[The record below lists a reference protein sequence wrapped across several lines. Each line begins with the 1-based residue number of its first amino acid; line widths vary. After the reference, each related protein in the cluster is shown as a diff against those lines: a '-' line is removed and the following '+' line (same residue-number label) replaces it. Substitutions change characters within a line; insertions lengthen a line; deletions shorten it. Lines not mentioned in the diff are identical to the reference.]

1 MKKRGR
7 LVCLFF
13 YVYIYKG
20 INIMKGLDNIF
31 YKIRCAVNDAIEEIK
46 TNKDVFEKEVKLQW

>member
-1 MKKRGR
+1 
-7 LVCLFF
+7 
-13 YVYIYKG
+13 
-20 INIMKGLDNIF
+20 MKGLDNIF